1 MPANSSCDAR
11 TICASMRKFEAFPRV
26 RNLSVRQ
33 ELQARILSCERILTL
48 KSFHRDTILLEGCYQ
63 PMRHLFPVEETTL
76 QNACEASFR
85 HDSRYFRANY
95 IDLWL
100 DIMRNHPYLS
110 DHSSAK
116 PIKDGNEDKPVYYL
130 KSEAEV
136 SRLALFAAS
145 RGFWTFKIGNLL
157 LRDNVQMQ
165 CEPVRTKFPKLSC
178 KKANIQRNNRYSR
191 PRACDFEQ
199 EWKHLS
205 LQNVFQ
211 ARKRPSLK
219 YPTAFA
225 VIRDIIRCFWGS
237 VTPGEIDNPRRI
249 LQVHQY
255 MEQHNDLSGIGD
267 ELQDSSCQIVIAV
280 DSDPMRGTSQD
291 PAKVPRPASSIYS
304 DSGRSPLPP
313 TSPRYRSTIDGEVW
327 SGEDFVELYRR
338 QIDVPSTGDGAE
350 GHAVESSV
358 DGGSSQAN
366 EPNGDVLM
374 LLSSDTRSSSPATT
388 DAETP
393 ILPSQ
398 AVESHL
404 RGEQVKV
411 YRGPDRAERADETLH
426 KIKKAG
432 YQGNPLWVE
441 KTQHY
446 TQKMKL
452 KQQQTQLT
460 RALRDHDDELRPAV
474 SQTGHVNL
482 FDTERKEME
491 DMSNEVGPHN
501 AQPRGGA
508 EQSEILCTDGAP
520 FSGDHVSDEEAS
532 VTSSSESA
540 IPQLED
546 DDTGVKAH
554 SSDSNQLYNN
564 DGDDDVQTA
573 TRKAEEQMRSA
584 DDVVGE
590 VHEDSPAGQTQ
601 HSKGDEIDGGINSDD
616 TINIPTDTTSD
627 IFPRGSIEP
636 ANDSSLGHH
645 EAPIQTIEAST
656 LSERPA
662 ETSEENTSRRDKRRA
677 IYHDIGSVDQAGNS
691 AIPRIQATVSHAEGS
706 DTATVSGD
714 AGLQTGRPS
723 SMFPGRSL
731 VPDVVKQVT
740 AETHSS
746 SHVPMFS
753 KKRNFPNES
762 EDADVQLRLPKIS
775 NEAQL
780 NSWEPFKEIVDS
792 IRRIWSDLDHARI
805 YVTSP
810 IDIQDLSA
818 QQHPNQ
824 RRLWSWLK
832 EDKELFDRQI
842 GLLLTKKFGFQAVYS
857 DAHSQSRQYC
867 SLDHMEYWN
876 AYFGGT
882 KPRYWLAVLTPWRVA
897 GSSRGRVRKTCNDE
911 EC

>member
-1 MPANSSCDAR
+1 
-11 TICASMRKFEAFPRV
+11 MRKFEAFPRV

-100 DIMRNHPYLS
+100 HVMRNHPYLS

-136 SRLALFAAS
+136 SRLASFAAS

-165 CEPVRTKFPKLSC
+165 CEPVCTKFPKLSC
-178 KKANIQRNNRYSR
+178 KKGNIQRNNRYSR

-211 ARKRPSLK
+211 AQKRPSLK

-280 DSDPMRGTSQD
+280 DSDPMQGTSQD

-327 SGEDFVELYRR
+327 SGEDFVESYRR
-338 QIDVPSTGDGAE
+338 QIDVPSTEDGAE
-350 GHAVESSV
+350 GHVVERSV
-358 DGGSSQAN
+358 GGGSSQAN
-366 EPNGDVLM
+366 EPNGEALM
-374 LLSSDTRSSSPATT
+374 LLSSDTRSNSPASTEV
-388 DAETP
+388 ETP
-393 ILPSQ
+393 IFPLQ
-398 AVESHL
+398 AVQSNL
-404 RGEQVKV
+404 RGERIKV
-411 YRGPDRAERADETLH
+411 DKGPDRAERADETLH
-426 KIKKAG
+426 EIKKAG
-432 YQGNPLWVE
+432 HRGNPHRIE
-441 KTQHY
+441 KPQHY
-446 TQKMKL
+446 TQKKKL

-460 RALRDHDDELRPAV
+460 RALRDHDDDLRPAV

-482 FDTERKEME
+482 FDTERK
-491 DMSNEVGPHN
+491 DMKDISNEVEPHN
-501 AQPRGGA
+501 AQSRGGA
-508 EQSEILCTDGAP
+508 EQSEVLCTDREP
-520 FSGDHVSDEEAS
+520 FSGDHLSDGEAP

-546 DDTGVKAH
+546 GDTGVKAH
-554 SSDSNQLYNN
+554 SSDAEQDMQRAANQWCSN

-573 TRKAEEQMRSA
+573 TRKAEEQMRGA
-584 DDVVGE
+584 DDAVGE
-590 VHEDSPAGQTQ
+590 VHDDSPAGQTQ
-601 HSKGDEIDGGINSDD
+601 QSRGDEIDGGINSDD
-616 TINIPTDTTSD
+616 TVNIPTDTMSD
-627 IFPRGSIEP
+627 IFPGGSVEP
-636 ANDSSLGHH
+636 ATDSSVGHR
-645 EAPIQTIEAST
+645 EPIQTVEVST
-656 LSERPA
+656 GSERQT

-677 IYHDIGSVDQAGNS
+677 IYHGMGSVDQAGNG
-691 AIPRIQATVSHAEGS
+691 AIPWIQATASHAEES
-706 DTATVSGD
+706 DTAIVSGD
-714 AGLQTGRPS
+714 AGLQTRRPS

-731 VPDVVKQVT
+731 VPDDVEQVT

-746 SHVPMFS
+746 SHVPPFS

-762 EDADVQLRLPKIS
+762 EGVDVQLRSPKNS
-775 NEAQL
+775 NQAQL

-810 IDIQDLSA
+810 IKIEELSA
-818 QQHPNQ
+818 QQLPNQ
-824 RRLWSWLK
+824 QRLWSWLK

-842 GLLLTKKFGFQAVYS
+842 GSLLRKKFGFQVVYS
-857 DAHSQSRQYC
+857 DAHWQPRQYC

-876 AYFGGT
+876 AYFGST
-882 KPRYWLAVLTPWRVA
+882 QPRYWLAVLTPWRVA
-897 GSSRGRVRKTCNDE
+897 GSSREKVRKTCDDE
-911 EC
+911 KL